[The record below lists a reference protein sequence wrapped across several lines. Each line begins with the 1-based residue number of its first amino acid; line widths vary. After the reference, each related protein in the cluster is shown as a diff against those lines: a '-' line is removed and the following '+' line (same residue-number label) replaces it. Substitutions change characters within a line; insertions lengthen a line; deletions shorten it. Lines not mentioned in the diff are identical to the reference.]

1 MIAIVDYR
9 AGNLTSVARA
19 LRFLGFDCRVT
30 RDPGR
35 LEEAE
40 RILIPGVGAAGTAMA
55 SLREGGLDR
64 ALKRAFAARKPL
76 LGICL
81 GCQIVLGRSEENDA
95 PCLDLVAGQVRSF
108 PAGLRGPDGRRLKIP
123 HMGWNTLRLR
133 RRHPVFAGVEE
144 GESFYFVHGYY
155 PQPQDPGCVVAETE
169 HGISFPSAIAC
180 GSLVAVQFHPEKS
193 GRPGLRLLANFCRWE
208 PGEETAGGEPC

>member
-19 LRFLGFDCRVT
+19 LHFLGFACRVT
-30 RDPGR
+30 GDPGVLR
-35 LEEAE
+35 EAE
-40 RILIPGVGAAGTAMA
+40 RILIPGVGAAGAAMA
-55 SLREGGLDR
+55 SLRENGLDQ
-64 ALKRAFAARKPL
+64 ALQGAFAARKPL

-95 PCLDLVAGQVRSF
+95 RCLNLIPGRVRAF
-108 PAGLRGPDGRRLKIP
+108 PDGLRAPDGRRLKIP

-133 RRHPVFAGVEE
+133 SRHPVFAGLEE
-144 GESFYFVHGYY
+144 GDSFYFVHGYY
-155 PQPQDPGCVVAETE
+155 PQPEDPACVVAETE
-169 HGISFPSAIAC
+169 HGIRFPSALAS

-193 GRPGLRLLANFCRWE
+193 GRPGLRLLENFCRWN
-208 PGEETAGGEPC
+208 PAGGTGGAGPC